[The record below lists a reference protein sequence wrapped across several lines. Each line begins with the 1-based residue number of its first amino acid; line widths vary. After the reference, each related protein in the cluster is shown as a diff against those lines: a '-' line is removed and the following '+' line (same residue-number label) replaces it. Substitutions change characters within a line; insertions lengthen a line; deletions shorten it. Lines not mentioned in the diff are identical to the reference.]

1 MRSLHLPCFI
11 NRYFLFP
18 FRHLNFTL
26 LGTLFFS
33 PPPYQN
39 ISFMHFI
46 DVKIKA
52 SFAHSL
58 SLVIRSRHFACHCKS
73 PRCQNSVLYYLFEFR
88 VNRLHKQIQQQH
100 TLLLRVSCKNI
111 TLHHSSSVPIPIC
124 IFCPW
129 WHQQS
134 EC

>member
-1 MRSLHLPCFI
+1 MHSLHLSCFI
-11 NRYFLFP
+11 NRCFLFP

-26 LGTLFFS
+26 PGTMFF
-33 PPPYQN
+33 PPYQN
-39 ISFMHFI
+39 ISFMHSI

-58 SLVIRSRHFACHCKS
+58 SSVIRSRHFACHCKS

-100 TLLLRVSCKNI
+100 PLLLRVSCKNI
-111 TLHHSSSVPIPIC
+111 TLHHSGFVPIPIC
-124 IFCPW
+124 IFCPG
-129 WHQQS
+129 HHRQNK
-134 EC
+134 C

>member
-1 MRSLHLPCFI
+1 MFYKSMFSFSFSASKFYSSWY
-11 NRYFLFP
+11 NVFFP
-18 FRHLNFTL
+18 
-26 LGTLFFS
+26 